1 MNWISIVEL
10 IILAASAILVIPQL
24 FLLNK
29 QLKSNE
35 KQLINQQKQNE
46 KHHEERRREN
56 TVNFISAWNNSVKKD
71 TFISEQ
77 VARQLNRDQCEKL
90 YRHNAFEVSDGI
102 KKDICKFCPLCDC
115 CEKCSLHNSNTVDGK
130 ILTELRW
137 HVITYLN
144 TLEILLVSW
153 DLGIIDKHTVEEQFL
168 FLSDISKGET
178 LAGFRHT
185 AGGFPII
192 EKFLD
197 EIKEKG
203 SKPRE
208 QL

>member
-10 IILAASAILVIPQL
+10 IILATSAILVIPQL

-35 KQLINQQKQNE
+35 KQLINQQIQNK

-56 TVNFISAWNNSVKKD
+56 TVNFISVWNNSVRKD

-77 VARQLNRDQCEKL
+77 VARQLNRNQCEKL
-90 YRHNAFEVSDGI
+90 YRHSAFEVSNEI
-102 KKDICKFCPLCDC
+102 KSDICKFCPLCDC
-115 CEKCSLHNSNTVDGK
+115 CDKCSLHNSNKVDGK

-144 TLEILLVSW
+144 TLEILLISW
-153 DLGIIDKHTVEEQFL
+153 DLGIIDKETVEEQFQ
-168 FLSDISKGET
+168 FLCDISKGET
-178 LAGFRHT
+178 LAVFRHT

-192 EKFLD
+192 EKFVD